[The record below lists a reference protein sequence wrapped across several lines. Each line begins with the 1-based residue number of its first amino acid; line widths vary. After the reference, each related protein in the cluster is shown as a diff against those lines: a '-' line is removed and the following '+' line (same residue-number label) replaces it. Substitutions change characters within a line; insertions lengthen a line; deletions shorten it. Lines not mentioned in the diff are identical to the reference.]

1 MTRTALVTG
10 AFGYSGTYLSRLLL
24 QMGHDVRTLTNHP
37 RNHPSIVSHPFTF
50 DDADALTKAFTGV
63 DTFYNTYWSRYAPG
77 GTDHTQAVRHSRAL
91 LDAAARAGVRRV
103 VHLSITNPDPDSF
116 YAYYRGKA
124 SVEKHLRD
132 SGLSYAIV
140 RPTVIFGPDDI
151 LLNNIAWL
159 LRTFHVFAIPG
170 NGQYRLRP
178 VAATDLAVLCTRLG
192 DLRTNTIVDA
202 VGPETFTFAEL
213 VDSIAAATGTRYRAV
228 HTSPSVAA
236 GLLRGLSWILRD
248 VVLTRDEIDGLMA
261 ELIHVDGPATCPT
274 RVTDYLR
281 ENADRIGRRYASEL
295 ARRRPAPRTRMAPT
309 ADDLPTPATTPD
321 QTEV

>member
-1 MTRTALVTG
+1 MTSTDLVTG
-10 AFGYSGTYLSRLLL
+10 AFGYSGTHLSRRLL
-24 QMGHDVRTLTNHP
+24 QLGREVRALTNHP
-37 RNHPSIVSHPFTF
+37 RNHPLIISHPFAF
-50 DDADALTKAFTGV
+50 DDPDALVTTFTGV
-63 DTFYNTYWSRYAPG
+63 DTYYNTYWSRYAPG
-77 GTDHTQAVRHSRAL
+77 GTDHPQAVRHSQAL
-91 LDAAARAGVRRV
+91 IDAAVRAGVRRI

-124 SVEKHLRD
+124 AVEEYVRA

-159 LRTFHVFAIPG
+159 LRRFHVFAIPG
-170 NGQYRLRP
+170 DGQYRLRP

-192 DLRTNTIVDA
+192 ALHTNTVVDA
-202 VGPETFTFAEL
+202 VGPESFTFAEL
-213 VDSIAAATGTRYRAV
+213 VDAIATATDTRHLVVR
-228 HTSPSVAA
+228 TPPSVVSAI
-236 GLLRGLSWILRD
+236 LRGLSWMLRD

-281 ENADRIGRRYASEL
+281 ENADRIGLRYASEL
-295 ARRRPAPRTRMAPT
+295 ARRRPSTETHPAAAAPSGSEA
-309 ADDLPTPATTPD
+309 AL
-321 QTEV
+321 